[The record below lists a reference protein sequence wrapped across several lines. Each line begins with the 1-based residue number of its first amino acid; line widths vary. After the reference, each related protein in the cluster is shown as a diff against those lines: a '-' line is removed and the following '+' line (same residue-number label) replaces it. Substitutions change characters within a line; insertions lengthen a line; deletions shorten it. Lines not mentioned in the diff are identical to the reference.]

1 MAQEYVALKEQ
12 TNDGM
17 IAISK
22 SAFETIARNVIDEED
37 KIKLADGN
45 SLIKK
50 ALVAKIVDDQLVL
63 SAEVKVKYNANVND
77 VCSKVQAKIFE
88 NIEHMTGTT
97 PDVIDIR
104 VTGFLF

>member
-12 TNDGM
+12 NSDGM
-17 IAISK
+17 IAISR
-22 SAFETIARNVIDEED
+22 SAFETIAKNVIDEED
-37 KIKLADGN
+37 KIKLADSN

-50 ALVAKIVDDQLVL
+50 ALSAKIVNEQLVINV
-63 SAEVKVKYNANVND
+63 EVRVKYNVNVND

-88 NIEHMTGTT
+88 NIEHMTGYT

>member
-12 TNDGM
+12 NKDGM
-17 IAISK
+17 FAISK
-22 SAFETIARNVIDEED
+22 SAFETIAKNVIDEEEHL
-37 KIKLADGN
+37 KLADGN
-45 SLIKK
+45 NLIKK
-50 ALVAKIVDDQLVL
+50 ALVAKIVEDQLVL
-63 SAEVKVKYNANVND
+63 SLDVKVKYNVNVND

-88 NIEHMTGTT
+88 NIEHMTGYT

>member
-12 TNDGM
+12 NNDGM

-22 SAFETIARNVIDEED
+22 SAFETIAKNVVDEEEQ
-37 KIKLADGN
+37 IKLADGN

-50 ALVAKIVDDQLVL
+50 ALAAKIVNEQLVL
-63 SAEVKVKYNANVND
+63 SLEVKVKYNVNVND

-88 NIEHMTGTT
+88 NIEHMTGYT